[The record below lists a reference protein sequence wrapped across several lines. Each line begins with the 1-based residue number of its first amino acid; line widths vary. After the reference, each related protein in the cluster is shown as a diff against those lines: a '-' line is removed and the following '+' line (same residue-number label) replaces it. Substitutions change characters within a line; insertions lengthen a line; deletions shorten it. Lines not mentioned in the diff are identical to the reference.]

1 MAVYAYAWF
10 RLHLHDCIHWCCMDI
25 TLKDL
30 QVHNLKHYPH
40 HSPLTQRSGNPN
52 FEGQRDSFYFYW
64 YSNVKSFM
72 VVGNPCLQ
80 STMALWHCIS
90 RWSLLTWHQWKAQT
104 APHAVGFLSA
114 HGWWVAMSSLGSKEL
129 TYQTGRVRVRDR
141 DRDSVRVG
149 IGFGVGY
156 G

>member
-10 RLHLHDCIHWCCMDI
+10 RLHLHDCIRWCYMDI
-25 TLKDL
+25 ALKDL

-40 HSPLTQRSGNPN
+40 HSPLTQCSGNPN

-80 STMALWHCIS
+80 STMALWHCI
-90 RWSLLTWHQWKAQT
+90 K
-104 APHAVGFLSA
+104 
-114 HGWWVAMSSLGSKEL
+114 L
-129 TYQTGRVRVRDR
+129 TYQTGRVRVRVR
-141 DRDSVRVG
+141 DRVRVQVRVRVRVG
-149 IGFGVGY
+149 LGRSM
-156 G
+156 